1 MERGRP
7 PRGPKSSTLPLHQSS
22 FSLCASGSVDCANRG
37 AAGAR
42 IEMVCRRSGARHL
55 RRGKPNNP
63 PGENA
68 GVPTLFAALAVGAIA
83 SSTSGA
89 GEESASR
96 PLSAAACARRA
107 VSAAL
112 VPSVPAFGV
121 ACPPSRIEVQPIEAG
136 RSGVPIEQR
145 PTKSQQTRGSRGG
158 TRGKKRPRQQ
168 RAPGRHSPPPR
179 AHQQPAMRAARAGA
193 PPPPDA

>member
-7 PRGPKSSTLPLHQSS
+7 PRPQKFHVTPSSILILIVRLW
-22 FSLCASGSVDCANRG
+22 LCGLREPRRRG
-37 AAGAR
+37 RAHRNGVSAER
-42 IEMVCRRSGARHL
+42 ARHL

-168 RAPGRHSPPPR
+168 RARGRHSPPPR